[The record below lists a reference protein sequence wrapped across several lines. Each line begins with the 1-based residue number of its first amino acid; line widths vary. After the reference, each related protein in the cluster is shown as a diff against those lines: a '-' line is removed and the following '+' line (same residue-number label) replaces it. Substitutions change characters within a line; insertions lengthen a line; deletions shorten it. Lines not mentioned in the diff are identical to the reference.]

1 MGTRGGAV
9 RPLDCGAV
17 AHRNRCRVLYSS
29 AMHRTGTIIISLA
42 RSHLPDCAQTS
53 RTRGVFFVSGP
64 QSPHPGAPW
73 PPMTT
78 DLDFHVFD
86 TTLRDGAQR
95 EGVSYSVADKLAVAR
110 LLDEIG
116 VGFIEGGW
124 PGALP
129 KDTEFFARA
138 RTELKLRHAQLVAF
152 GATRK
157 AGVRVEDDPQVR
169 ALLDAETPVVCLV
182 AKSDVRH
189 VREALRTTL
198 EENLAMVADTVA
210 FFVGHGRRVFL
221 DCEHFFDGYAARPRL
236 RRAGAARPRSP
247 PAPRSASCATPTAA
261 CCRWA
266 SAGSS
271 PTSAPASSGKLGI
284 HCQDDTGCAVA
295 NSLAAVEAGVTHV
308 QGTAN
313 GYGER
318 AGNAD
323 TFALIG
329 NLVTKMG
336 LPVVPAEC
344 LPELQRVS
352 HAIAELANIAPD
364 DHQPFVGASAFAHKA
379 GLHAS
384 AIKVS
389 PELYNHLDPAV
400 VGNDM
405 RILVTEMAGRASIEL
420 KGRELGVDLAGPGRR
435 DRPRGRPGEGARG
448 RRLVLR
454 GRRRLLRAAAARPAA
469 RRPGAAVR
477 AGELQDLRRALGQ
490 RRRRQRGD
498 GQGARRRRAD
508 HQHRRGQRP
517 GQRAGQRAAPGA
529 GQPATRSWPRS
540 RWPTTRCASSAGR
553 AARAPPPGCSSTPPT
568 AWGSGPPSGVHDNI
582 VEASWHA
589 LVDALT
595 YAVLAAGAD
604 RG

>member
-1 MGTRGGAV
+1 MDT
-9 RPLDCGAV
+9 LD
-17 AHRNRCRVLYSS
+17 L
-29 AMHRTGTIIISLA
+29 
-42 RSHLPDCAQTS
+42 
-53 RTRGVFFVSGP
+53 
-64 QSPHPGAPW
+64 
-73 PPMTT
+73 
-78 DLDFHVFD
+78 HVFD

-95 EGVSYSVADKLAVAR
+95 EGISFSVADKLAVAR
-110 LLDEIG
+110 LLDDIG
-116 VGFIEGGW
+116 VGYIEGGW

-138 RTELKLRHAQLVAF
+138 RTELDLRHAVLVAF

-157 AGVRVEDDPQVR
+157 AGVRVEDDPQVQ
-169 ALLDAETPVVCLV
+169 ALLDAGTPVVCLV

-189 VREALRTTL
+189 VRDALRTTT

-210 FFVGHGRRVFL
+210 HLVAHGRRVFV
-221 DCEHFFDGYAARPRL
+221 DCEHFFDGYAADPGYGVQVL
-236 RRAGAARPRSP
+236 QAAFAAGAEVGVLCDTNGGMLPMGVGRVVADVRS
-247 PAPRSASCATPTAA
+247 RVDG
-261 CCRWA
+261 R
-266 SAGSS
+266 
-271 PTSAPASSGKLGI
+271 LGI

-323 TFALIG
+323 TFALVA

-336 LPVVPAEC
+336 LPVVPEGC
-344 LPELQRVS
+344 LAELQRVS

-364 DHQPFVGASAFAHKA
+364 DHQPYVGTSAFAHKA

-405 RILVTEMAGRASIEL
+405 RILVTEMAGRASVEL
-420 KGRELGVDLAGPGRR
+420 KGRELGVDLTGHADAIGRVV
-435 DRPRGRPGEGARG
+435 DQVKVLEAEGWSFEAADASFE
-448 RRLVLR
+448 L
-454 GRRRLLRAAAARPAA
+454 LLRSQLPGAPDPLFRLESYRTTVEHWGNGVVVSEATVKVHLPAA
-469 RRPGAAVR
+469 GGTAERVISTAEGNGPVNALDNALRQALVSRHPELADVSLADYKVRILGWNSGTGATTRVLVDTTDG
-477 AGELQDLRRALGQ
+477 AGE
-490 RRRRQRGD
+490 
-498 GQGARRRRAD
+498 
-508 HQHRRGQRP
+508 
-517 GQRAGQRAAPGA
+517 
-529 GQPATRSWPRS
+529 W
-540 RWPTTRCASSAGR
+540 TTV
-553 AARAPPPGCSSTPPT
+553 
-568 AWGSGPPSGVHDNI
+568 GVHANI

-595 YAVLAAGAD
+595 YAVHC
-604 RG
+604 R